1 MARTVKVAI
10 SVPTEGHTVPE
21 ALDSLMLLCMRLAK
35 IQTESKLLKKDTQFE
50 FYFQSMGR
58 LFTPMA
64 RERLAEIALEMKMDY
79 MLFLDDDMVIPVDTF
94 EKLFRHEKD
103 VVAALAFTR
112 NAPHDPVIYQ
122 CKEGFEHGR
131 EYFVNLP
138 VINYPKNQ
146 LMQCDAVGF
155 GTVLIKMSVYE
166 KMAKPYFMSTAPTG
180 EDILFCYNA
189 GKVGAK
195 IFVDTSCKV
204 GHLGNPKIVT
214 ESTFE
219 EYHKDRETKKGP
231 YVPKEDYE
239 NCK

>member
-1 MARTVKVAI
+1 MARIIKVGI

-21 ALDSLMLLCMRLAK
+21 AMDSLMLLCMRLSK
-35 IQTESKLLKKDTQFE
+35 LETESKLLKKDTQFQ
-50 FYFQSMGR
+50 FFFQSMGR

-64 RERLAEIALEMKMDY
+64 REKLAEACIENGMDY
-79 MLFLDDDMVIPVDTF
+79 MLFLDDDMIIPPDTF

-103 VVAALAFTR
+103 IVAALAFTR

-122 CKEGFEHGR
+122 CKEGYENGR

-166 KMAKPYFMSTAPTG
+166 NMAKPYFMSTSPTG

-189 GKVGAK
+189 GKAGAK
-195 IFVDTSCKV
+195 VFVDTSICV
-204 GHLGNPKIVT
+204 AHLGAPKIVT
-214 ESTFE
+214 EKTFE
-219 EYHKDRETKKGP
+219 DYHKDRKEKKGP
-231 YVPKEDYE
+231 YKAKEEYE
-239 NCK
+239 KV